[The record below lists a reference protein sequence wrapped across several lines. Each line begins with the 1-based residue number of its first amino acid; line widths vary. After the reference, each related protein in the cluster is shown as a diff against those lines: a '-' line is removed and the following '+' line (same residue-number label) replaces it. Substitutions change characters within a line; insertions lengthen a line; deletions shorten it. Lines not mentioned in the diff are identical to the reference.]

1 VQSVDTTGA
10 EYPVVAD
17 PDVTYNCGL
26 TSCNATFSRFYTAN
40 VLQPSVGSGG
50 TVAGILAGGLMCGK
64 IPSPPFAAACA
75 AAVAVTYVVAVA
87 DINEA
92 KAKNRCFS
100 VRFNY
105 LGAVSPVYAISFG
118 VVNDNNCKNSEGE
131 QGGPLVIAKIVSIIV
146 VVLVV
151 SKVFVL
157 PQSRRVLAVAK
168 RRAIGVL
175 GFLLI
180 GAALVGMALMA
191 VVRQVDTVA
200 YVTIA
205 LALVGA
211 VLVFS
216 SGKRSEDV

>member
-1 VQSVDTTGA
+1 
-10 EYPVVAD
+10 
-17 PDVTYNCGL
+17 
-26 TSCNATFSRFYTAN
+26 
-40 VLQPSVGSGG
+40 
-50 TVAGILAGGLMCGK
+50 
-64 IPSPPFAAACA
+64 
-75 AAVAVTYVVAVA
+75 
-87 DINEA
+87 
-92 KAKNRCFS
+92 
-100 VRFNY
+100 
-105 LGAVSPVYAISFG
+105 
-118 VVNDNNCKNSEGE
+118 
-131 QGGPLVIAKIVSIIV
+131 VIAKIVSIIV